1 MKETLDLFRL
11 GATTGSI
18 PAQTTGKNKILA
30 QMFNEMVAIDK
41 PRAMITAKYWAEF
54 LQLTSSRDRRVKFDS
69 LDEYIPYRVWDVGQM
84 WVSLVPHI
92 YRVRL
97 ANPPRLMFG
106 FVTFGMSLTIP
117 ESDVPVAISATS
129 TAFGAIALTNDLFS
143 WERERDAAKRDG
155 MPHVVNAVWVIMGQ
169 HSVSE
174 SEAKKICHNK
184 IVELVEEF
192 KATVEQFRRDD
203 SVCEDLR
210 TFVEVIQF
218 NVSGNLAWSLSC
230 SRYNPESKL
239 NSCQEWMRQKVMQK
253 TPQVL
258 AGV

>member
-1 MKETLDLFRL
+1 MAYNDMKETLDLFRL

-84 WVSLVPHI
+84 
-92 YRVRL
+92 
-97 ANPPRLMFG
+97 LMFG